1 MLTNTLSDDE
11 LAKVLWDYNNL
22 EQQLKKADA
31 ILVLGSNDVRVA
43 EYGAKLFLE
52 GWTPL
57 IIFSGGYGRLTK
69 ENFRKPEAEIF
80 AEVAVKMGIPKDKI
94 LIEDKSSNTG
104 ENIIFTKKLIKE
116 KGLKINSLIAVQ
128 KPYMLR
134 RTYATFK
141 KQWPGADFIVSGPK
155 ISYED
160 YPNEIISKDLLI
172 NIMVGDTQRIKV
184 YAEKGF
190 QIPQEMPNE
199 VWKAYEELVKIGF
212 DKQLVVF

>member
-1 MLTNTLSDDE
+1 MSIDTLSNDD
-11 LAKVLWDYNNL
+11 LAKILWNYNNL
-22 EQQLKKADA
+22 YQPLKKADA

-43 EYGAKLFLE
+43 EYGSKLFLE
-52 GWTPL
+52 NWSPL
-57 IIFSGGYGRLTK
+57 IIFSGGFGRLT
-69 ENFRKPEAEIF
+69 EGDFEEPEAEIF
-80 AEVAVKMGIPKDKI
+80 ARIAVKMGVSKEKI
-94 LIEDKSSNTG
+94 LIEDKSTNTG
-104 ENIIFTKKLIKE
+104 ENIVFTRNLIEK
-116 KGLKINSLIAVQ
+116 KGLKINSFIAVQ

-141 KQWPGADFIVSGPK
+141 KQWPQADFIVNGPK

-190 QIPQEMPNE
+190 QIPQEIPNK
-199 VWKAYEELVKIGF
+199 VWEAYEELIKRGF
-212 DKQLVVF
+212 NKQLI